1 MIIRTNKGNRR
12 FKDPQGLFVTPYDED
27 GLLGNDTYDIR
38 EIVGDTISITS
49 DDATRTDIPDEFSD
63 GNLYS
68 NVRLGQ
74 QNFAADCI
82 DFQNNIMK
90 VLFGC
95 EVKEDGSVLF
105 PSEYKDIN
113 VMIRVAFEDC
123 DLVIP
128 MVALDSKANLE
139 NLRTDVARGQI
150 VGVAKV
156 QEVILGNAPTS
167 GQGSAS
173 GPIEKTPMLY
183 VPKNRAVFVE
193 SANNTYKTDYR
204 GSSTG
209 DIVTVTL
216 TAPSNG
222 TVEGLNSDANTVDK
236 GAFITLNAVPDEG
249 YVFSKF
255 TIDGADV
262 SRNPVGFAAD
272 KDMTVSVT
280 FTSAI

>member
-1 MIIRTNKGNRR
+1 MIIKTNKGNRR
-12 FKDPQGLFVTPYDED
+12 FKDPQGLFVTPYDEN
-27 GLLGNDTYDIR
+27 GLLGTDTYDIR

-49 DDATRTDIPDEFSD
+49 DDAERTEIPDEFSD

-95 EVKEDGSVLF
+95 TIKEDGSVLF

-113 VMIRVAFEDC
+113 VMIRVAFKDC

-128 MVALDSKANLE
+128 MVTLDSKANLE

-173 GPIEKTPMLY
+173 GTIDKTPMLY

-209 DIVTVTL
+209 NTVTVTL
-216 TAPSNG
+216 TEPSNG
-222 TVEGLNSDANTVDK
+222 TVEGLAVGANTVDE
-236 GAFITLNAVPDEG
+236 GAFITLNAVPAEG

-255 TIDGADV
+255 TIDGDDV

-272 KDMTVSVT
+272 ESMTVAVT
-280 FTSAI
+280 FASAS

>member
-1 MIIRTNKGNRR
+1 MS
-12 FKDPQGLFVTPYDED
+12 L
-27 GLLGNDTYDIR
+27 
-38 EIVGDTISITS
+38 
-49 DDATRTDIPDEFSD
+49 
-63 GNLYS
+63 
-68 NVRLGQ
+68 
-74 QNFAADCI
+74 
-82 DFQNNIMK
+82 
-90 VLFGC
+90 
-95 EVKEDGSVLF
+95 
-105 PSEYKDIN
+105 
-113 VMIRVAFEDC
+113 FEDC

-128 MVALDSKANLE
+128 MVTLDSKANME
-139 NLRTDVARGQI
+139 TLRTDVARGKI

-173 GPIEKTPMLY
+173 GSIEKTPMLY

-209 DIVTVTL
+209 DTVTVTL
-216 TAPSNG
+216 TELSNG
-222 TVEGLNSDANTVDK
+222 TVEGLNSGDNTVDE

-255 TIDGADV
+255 TIDGDDV

-272 KDMTVSVT
+272 EDMTVDVT
-280 FTSAI
+280 FTSAS

>member
-12 FKDPQGLFVTPYDED
+12 FKDPQGLFVTPYDEN

-68 NVRLGQ
+68 NVKLGQ
-74 QNFAADCI
+74 RNFAADCI

-113 VMIRVAFEDC
+113 VMIRVSFEDC

-128 MVALDSKANLE
+128 MVTLDSKANLE

-156 QEVILGNAPTS
+156 HKHGEEAVVLLWYVSDVQVA
-167 GQGSAS
+167 
-173 GPIEKTPMLY
+173 IEQRNGFVVVL
-183 VPKNRAVFVE
+183 VFVF
-193 SANNTYKTDYR
+193 AQH
-204 GSSTG
+204 GQF
-209 DIVTVTL
+209 V
-216 TAPSNG
+216 A
-222 TVEGLNSDANTVDK
+222 
-236 GAFITLNAVPDEG
+236 
-249 YVFSKF
+249 
-255 TIDGADV
+255 
-262 SRNPVGFAAD
+262 GFQL
-272 KDMTVSVT
+272 V
-280 FTSAI
+280 